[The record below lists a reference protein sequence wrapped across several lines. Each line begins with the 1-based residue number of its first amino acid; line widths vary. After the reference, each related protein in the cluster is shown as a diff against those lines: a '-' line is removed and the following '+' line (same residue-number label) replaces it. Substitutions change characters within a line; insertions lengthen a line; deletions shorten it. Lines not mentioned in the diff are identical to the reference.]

1 MENGQ
6 ALVNGLAALMELA
19 GGVGFS
25 VGGISLVWFWF
36 CDYFYLDRLDKI
48 SVVRG
53 KCTKVKRV
61 LQYTGLLVE

>member
-36 CDYFYLDRLDKI
+36 CDYFYLDRLDRI
-48 SVVRG
+48 SVVCG
-53 KCTKVKRV
+53 KCLK
-61 LQYTGLLVE
+61 